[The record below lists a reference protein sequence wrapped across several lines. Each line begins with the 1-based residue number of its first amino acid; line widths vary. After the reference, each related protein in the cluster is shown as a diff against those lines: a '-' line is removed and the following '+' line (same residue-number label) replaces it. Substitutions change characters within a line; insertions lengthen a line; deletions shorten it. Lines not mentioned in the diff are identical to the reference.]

1 MTYKVRFFFHRIE
14 ISGLYITFIERYPN
28 GLMNITDKDNSLN
41 IWSLTRAAIYQHVD
55 KRTIL

>member
-1 MTYKVRFFFHRIE
+1 MSYKVHFFFHRIE
-14 ISGLYITFIERYPN
+14 ISGLSITFIERYPN
-28 GLMNITDKDNSLN
+28 GLMHITYKDNSLN